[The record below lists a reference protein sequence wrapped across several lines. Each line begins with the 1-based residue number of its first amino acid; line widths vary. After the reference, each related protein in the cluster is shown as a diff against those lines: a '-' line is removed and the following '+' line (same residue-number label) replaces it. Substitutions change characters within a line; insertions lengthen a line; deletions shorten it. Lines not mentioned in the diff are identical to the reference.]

1 MARKRMLDPN
11 IWVSEDVAM
20 LSIFA
25 RLMFIGMIS
34 NADDEGKGRANV
46 AYLKSTI
53 FPYDEDV
60 STRKV
65 NDALKTISEHCS
77 VEIYEVDGKQY
88 YRFKNWKSWQKV
100 EKPSPSQIP
109 NPPQPFG
116 EHSGNNSG
124 NNRGT
129 LVDESR
135 LIRKEKNK
143 NIISLSKNADA
154 CASAS
159 DNENILVSFINNT
172 GIKDAYFDEGV
183 DYKQL
188 ETKILESDYLQKASF
203 YWIVKNY
210 EKVMKNA
217 YKNHPKTTSKN
228 NVHFANERTYTRE
241 ELESF
246 ETNVDE
252 LDI

>member
-11 IWVSEDVAM
+11 IWVSEDMAM

-34 NADDEGKGRANV
+34 NADDEGKGRANI

-53 FPYDEDV
+53 FPYDEDI

-65 NDALKTISEHCS
+65 NEALKAISEHCS

-109 NPPQPFG
+109 NPPQSFG
-116 EHSGNNSG
+116 EHSGNN
-124 NNRGT
+124 RGKFG
-129 LVDESR
+129 DESR
-135 LIRKEKNK
+135 LIRKEENK
-143 NIISLSKNADA
+143 NIIYLSQSADA
-154 CASAS
+154 CASAR
-159 DNENILVSFINNT
+159 DKEKYLVSFINNT

-188 ETKILESDYLQKASF
+188 EEKILESDYLQKASF

-217 YKNHPKTTSKN
+217 YKNHPKVTSKGSI
-228 NVHFANERTYTRE
+228 HFANERTYTRE
-241 ELESF
+241 ELASF